1 MSSEEGEKEK
11 KRRGRDSRRGGKV
24 EQEKREMGRERERDK
39 IAVVF
44 WLD

>member
-1 MSSEEGEKEK
+1 M
-11 KRRGRDSRRGGKV
+11 KRREAKEEEERDSRRGGKV